1 MTRRSKYSAVPQHKD
16 KYYVYAL
23 CKPCGTPFYI
33 GKGKGDR
40 INNHFKPSNL
50 KVNNPKTG
58 KIKHYGNSVKR
69 EILSYFD
76 TENKAYEYEE
86 WLISFYGLESEGGVL
101 ANYAKTRFEYS
112 DRFIKDVSAKGYLS
126 RQRVYSDELIKQA
139 LKLYF
144 EDCLTSHEISD
155 ITKIPR
161 SYLNY
166 CFKGVKNKKIYQ
178 ENVGITIKKNR
189 DYTADLKRYK
199 PKKPKKEN
207 PKLVRLRERTDI
219 VTNLRQLGYSYQQIV
234 NETGIPK
241 TTVARILKATTINKE
256 VQWLEVK
263 TC

>member
-1 MTRRSKYSAVPQHKD
+1 MTERSLQNVKPVFKD

-40 INNHFKPSNL
+40 INHHFKPSNL

-86 WLISFYGLESEGGVL
+86 WLISFYGLESEGGFL

-112 DRFIKDVSAKGYLS
+112 DRFSKDVSTKGHLS
-126 RQRVYSDELIKQA
+126 RKRVYPDELIKEA

-144 EDCLTSHEISD
+144 EDCLTSYEVSA

-166 CFKGVKNKKIYQ
+166 CFKGMKNKRIYQ
-178 ENVGITIKKNR
+178 ENVGITIRKNR
-189 DYTADLKRYK
+189 DYTRDLKRYK
-199 PKKPKKEN
+199 PKKPTMEN

-219 VTNLRQLGYSYQQIV
+219 VTNLRQLGYSYQQIT

-241 TTVARILKATTINKE
+241 TTVARIIKDTTVNKE
-256 VQWLEVK
+256 
-263 TC
+263 